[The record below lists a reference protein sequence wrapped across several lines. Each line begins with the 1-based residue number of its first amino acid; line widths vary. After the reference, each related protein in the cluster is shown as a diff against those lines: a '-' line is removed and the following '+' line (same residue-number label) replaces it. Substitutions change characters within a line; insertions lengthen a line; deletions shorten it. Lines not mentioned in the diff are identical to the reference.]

1 MNAKEAYEKA
11 TEKLNETSEKEIN
24 NVLKLIEE
32 ESEKGKYAT
41 RYYDIICEATI
52 NYLKKLGYDV
62 TYYCGGITYNAY
74 YRISWEYKKE
84 SWLSKWIEKL
94 KG

>member
-1 MNAKEAYEKA
+1 MNAKEAYKKA

-32 ESEKGKYAT
+32 KSEKGKYVIHSH
-41 RYYDIICEATI
+41 DIVCKPTVK
-52 NYLKKLGYDV
+52 YLEKLGYDV
-62 TYYCGGITYNAY
+62 TYCFDAYGGY

>member
-1 MNAKEAYEKA
+1 MTAKEAYKKA
-11 TEKLNETSEKEIN
+11 TEKLNESSEKEIN

-32 ESEKGKYAT
+32 MSEKG
-41 RYYDIICEATI
+41 RYVIHSHDIVCEPTVK
-52 NYLKKLGYDV
+52 YLKGLGYDV
-62 TYYCGGITYNAY
+62 TYCLDGYGSY

-94 KG
+94 KD